1 MNTCIELDVAVSA
14 DGNVMQKE
22 AERKLNTR
30 VNYRDTRNVEHEMHD
45 YTFNNY
51 YRYYN
56 WSHRNNN
63 RSLEEQFG
71 SHGRKTFSRFAE
83 KRQVCFEHHT
93 S

>member
-1 MNTCIELDVAVSA
+1 VAVPA

-30 VNYRDTRNVEHEMHD
+30 VTCRDTRNVEYKLRE

-63 RSLEEQFG
+63 RSFKTKFG
-71 SHGRKTFSRFAE
+71 SYVRKIFRRFA
-83 KRQVCFEHHT
+83 KKKT
-93 S
+93 SMLGT